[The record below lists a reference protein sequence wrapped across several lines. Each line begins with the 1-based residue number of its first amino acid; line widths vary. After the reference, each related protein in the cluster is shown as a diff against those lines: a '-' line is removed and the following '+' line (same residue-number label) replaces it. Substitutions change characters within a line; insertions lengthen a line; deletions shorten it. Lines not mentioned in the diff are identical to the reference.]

1 MQVLQV
7 KHLTELNEFS
17 LLNYLLKK
25 EEAQQLD
32 QVVDLEIP
40 KVMLKAWK
48 LQSECL
54 SSRKIKVGSNFQKER
69 GSMKRL
75 IVK

>member
-40 KVMLKAWK
+40 KVMLKA
-48 LQSECL
+48 
-54 SSRKIKVGSNFQKER
+54 
-69 GSMKRL
+69 
-75 IVK
+75 